1 MTVRM
6 IGRVAYLVA
15 EDVPQCTY
23 TLTPDVYRGLS
34 QNVCRP
40 NRYSE
45 PTNIES
51 MSEGNRGATPETIV
65 HRFREGMRFSLRN
78 TLQQIGTRY
87 TYVRGTSKGP
97 TKSKVLGTYA
107 LTRSHPLSLEDHQCG
122 DCGSCAAVIAVE
134 RGTICIANR
143 LRKCSG
149 RMEFEAFEYGQYVIC
164 SPARTPHP
172 SSPSTVACVVTE

>member
-15 EDVPQCTY
+15 DDVPQCTY

-51 MSEGNRGATPETIV
+51 MSEGNRGAAPETIV

-97 TKSKVLGTYA
+97 TKSTWYIHSHTFSPTITG
-107 LTRSHPLSLEDHQCG
+107 RSPMWG
-122 DCGSCAAVIAVE
+122 
-134 RGTICIANR
+134 
-143 LRKCSG
+143 LRQLCCRDSG
-149 RMEFEAFEYGQYVIC
+149 
-164 SPARTPHP
+164 
-172 SSPSTVACVVTE
+172 